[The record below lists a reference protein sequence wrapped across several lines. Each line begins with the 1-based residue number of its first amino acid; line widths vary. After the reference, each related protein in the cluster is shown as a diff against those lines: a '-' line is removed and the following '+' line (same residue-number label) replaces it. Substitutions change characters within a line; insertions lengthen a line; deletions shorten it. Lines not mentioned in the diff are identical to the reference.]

1 MAMASTSI
9 DTGWLRVLRASARP
23 KLRLFCFP
31 YAGAGPSVYKAWGD
45 ALPASVE
52 LVGVHY
58 PGREARAGEAAHTD
72 FGQLVHQL
80 RGAIMPH
87 LDQPFAFFGHS
98 MGAYVSFALTRAL
111 HELHGMQPEHLF
123 LSGAGAP
130 HVPEANPIHA
140 LPSRQ
145 FLTEVIRLNGIP
157 KEVLASPEML
167 SYLLPVLRADF
178 TACENFSDARTGSL
192 RCPLTV
198 FGGTRDPRV
207 SRAKIEGWRD
217 YADSA
222 ISISISMVEGDHFF
236 LHEQKSLVL
245 GNIVRQLG
253 TYTS

>member
-1 MAMASTSI
+1 MANININT
-9 DTGWLRVLRASARP
+9 DWLRVLRPSPQP

-31 YAGAGPSVYKAWGD
+31 YAGAGPSVYRKWG
-45 ALPASVE
+45 AQLPASVE

-58 PGREARAGEAAHTD
+58 PGREARAGEPPYTD
-72 FGQLVHQL
+72 FGQLVNQL

-87 LDQPFAFFGHS
+87 LDVPFAFFGHS

-130 HVPEANPIHA
+130 HAPEARPIHA

-145 FLTEVIRLNGIP
+145 FLTEVIRMNGIP
-157 KEVLASPEML
+157 KELLASPEML

-178 TACENFSDARTGSL
+178 TACENFSDPRTGSL

-198 FGGTRDPRV
+198 FGGTCDPRV
-207 SRAKIEGWRD
+207 SREKIDAWRD
-217 YADSA
+217 YADSTIA
-222 ISISISMVEGDHFF
+222 INMVEGDHFF
-236 LHEQKSLVL
+236 LNEQTSLVL